1 MEHPSTIRIVV
12 LTFKILEI
20 AIYVFVFEK
29 HENDTNIACRN
40 MVLKMS
46 SFPNIP
52 EGTRDI
58 PDSDPYFQ
66 NSICKLVF
74 EKYEI

>member
-1 MEHPSTIRIVV
+1 M
-12 LTFKILEI
+12 

-40 MVLKMS
+40 IVIKMS

-52 EGTRDI
+52 EGTRDN

-66 NSICKLVF
+66 NSICEHVF
-74 EKYEI
+74 EKYEIWHQDCL